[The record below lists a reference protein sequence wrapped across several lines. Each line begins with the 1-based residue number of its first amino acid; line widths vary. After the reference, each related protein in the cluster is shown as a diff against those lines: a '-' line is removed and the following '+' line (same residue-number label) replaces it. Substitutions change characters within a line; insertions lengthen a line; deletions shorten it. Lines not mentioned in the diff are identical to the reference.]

1 MLALSSKPHASV
13 SELSDMIISK
23 MSTTTKIVYRLKDE
37 GLVETYSC
45 QTDGRITRVV
55 LTDKGTEMI
64 NKINDLTSVVLEQS
78 FEGITPLQL
87 EKNDG
92 KFKITFKESFSLKI
106 G

>member
-1 MLALSSKPHASV
+1 M
-13 SELSDMIISK
+13 
-23 MSTTTKIVYRLKDE
+23 KDE

-55 LTDKGTEMI
+55 LTEKGTEMI

-87 EKNDG
+87 EKMM
-92 KFKITFKESFSLKI
+92 ESLKLLLKTFLAKMK
-106 G
+106 